1 MAKIFS
7 TEKLALNGDSV
18 RIESSENGA
27 FEITDGSNVLISR
40 ATIESDVSSLN
51 YQDSVNQTAVADDID
66 SLSTLHAGNVTALD
80 ADVVSLNTQD
90 ADNKTAV
97 ADDIDSLSTLHAG
110 NVTALD
116 ADVSSLNYQ
125 DSVNQ
130 TAVADDIDSLSTLHA
145 GNVTALD
152 ADVSSLNYQDSVNQT
167 AVADDIDSLAVLV
180 NTNDV
185 YAVQEDV
192 SENSISVT
200 IDYSTVGF
208 TTAPAVVGSL
218 TSYVADDPI
227 IGVQLSGTPSTTG
240 AVFMFSDEIP
250 STGYKIDVLASV

>member
-7 TEKLALNGDSV
+7 TEKLALNGDQV
-18 RIESSENGA
+18 RIESSESGA

-40 ATIESDVSSLN
+40 STIESDIS
-51 YQDSVNQTAVADDID
+51 
-66 SLSTLHAGNVTALD
+66 
-80 ADVVSLNTQD
+80 SLNTQD
-90 ADNKTAV
+90 SDNKTAV

-116 ADVSSLNYQ
+116 ADVLSLNTQ
-125 DSVNQ
+125 DSDNK

-145 GNVTALD
+145 GNVAALD
-152 ADVSSLNYQDSVNQT
+152 TDVSSLNTQDSDNKT
-167 AVADDIDSLAVLV
+167 AIKDDIDSLALLV
-180 NTNDV
+180 STNDV

-192 SENSISVT
+192 SENSISIT
-200 IDYSTVGF
+200 INYSSVGF

-218 TSYVADDPI
+218 TSYIADDPI
-227 IGVQLSGTPSTTG
+227 IGIQLSGNPSTSS